1 MPNDL
6 ELFQGEG
13 PAAQPTATAPMSGL
27 TQRLARAWQHLRT
40 MRSQARSAAARGAD
54 INAMQR
60 IAPQLMEDVGIY
72 DRAAAAS
79 IRRMENLAARGS
91 GMPRHIFIARL

>member
-1 MPNDL
+1 
-6 ELFQGEG
+6 
-13 PAAQPTATAPMSGL
+13 
-27 TQRLARAWQHLRT
+27 
-40 MRSQARSAAARGAD
+40 
-54 INAMQR
+54 
-60 IAPQLMEDVGIY
+60 MEDVGIY